1 MAADSTQWREPEVFA
16 SGDSLIF
23 SKYLPAYLPGD
34 GWHVHYVVTQ
44 SQPNGAKEVA
54 SFDSTQST
62 TDPTV
67 HTVNVANFGA
77 GLDAGEYVL
86 SGQVVN
92 SAGNAPLNIAAGEK
106 HTIYYAEL
114 ELDPDLADNL
124 ASVPIATFVQTMI
137 PILESKIQRLESYD
151 LTETDVQRTRFIVED
166 KNKTYER
173 YWRLLEFRN
182 YEKKQERAANTG
194 MDQNYVRPVYAGG
207 W

>member
-1 MAADSTQWREPEVFA
+1 MAAPATQWREPEAFA

-23 SKYLPAYLPGD
+23 QKFLPAYLPGD
-34 GWHVHYVVTQ
+34 GWNIHYVVTQ
-44 SQPNGAKEVA
+44 NLPNGSKEVA
-54 SFDSTQST
+54 SFDSTQGVTDT
-62 TDPTV
+62 TCHV
-67 HTVNVANFGA
+67 INVPNFGA
-77 GLDAGEYVL
+77 GLAAGEYVL
-86 SGQVVN
+86 SAQVVN
-92 SAGNAPLNIAAGEK
+92 TAGNAGLNIAAGEK

-124 ASVPIATFVQTMI
+124 ATGPVATFVQSMI
-137 PILESKIQRLESYD
+137 PILEAKLQRLEGYD

-194 MDQNYVRPVYAGG
+194 QDQNYVRPVYAGG